1 MKWKHLF
8 DYNIL
13 DRGMDYFEDDRVTVK
28 EISENQILA
37 DVEGSEDYNIR
48 IRLENGEIA
57 AMSCDCPYAT
67 GGAKCKHM
75 AAVLYAAARKYK
87 TLPQSTEDA
96 EALPEAIAA
105 LPREM
110 IETLLLELAE
120 NNHKLRERI
129 ILIAT
134 KKLPRNYRSVWQE
147 EISAILEL
155 DSFYETGDYDEIYEH
170 FCNLTAHLEESADS
184 LIKSGLLWEA
194 FELVSMAYQSVT
206 NAEEYDWDNILD
218 EMTDLCNSL
227 WTKLYEEANIELRR
241 RMFRGLWQMS
251 MDTDQ
256 FMESDTADALV
267 NIFEEPEFAQELLAE
282 VDAVLQKAKG
292 ENTDY
297 HINQRMT
304 LMKHLGASL
313 REQIDFL
320 QSYFN
325 RPHARQLQI
334 DLLIAEGLNH
344 EAISLLNA
352 SKDMDA
358 ENKYLVSGYCRKLI
372 LLYQRTEQIQELRE
386 ELTHYVLCYEQK
398 DLDYIR
404 QLKKATPP
412 EEWGELSLKIQL
424 SKSTQG
430 ILDQFLAAEGMW
442 QNLMQKIAVSE
453 STFLLE
459 KHEEELGS
467 HFPEQV
473 RDFWLARAQQFIL
486 HANDRG
492 AYRYA
497 ANLLKKAMTYSG
509 GKEKAFTIACQWK
522 TTYYRRTALKE
533 ELGKI
538 GL

>member
-1 MKWKHLF
+1 MKWKYLF
-8 DYNIL
+8 EYNIL
-13 DRGMDYFEDDRVTVK
+13 DRGMDYFEDGRVTVK
-28 EISENQILA
+28 EISENRILA

-57 AMSCDCPYAT
+57 TMRCDCPYAT

-75 AAVLYAAARKYK
+75 AAVLYATAKKYEA
-87 TLPQSTEDA
+87 LSQSTEDR
-96 EALPEAIAA
+96 ESLPNAIAT

-110 IETLLLELAE
+110 LEKLLFELAE
-120 NNHKLRERI
+120 KDSKLRGQI

-134 KKLPRNYRSVWQE
+134 KKLPTNYRSVWQE
-147 EISAILEL
+147 EISAILES
-155 DSFYETGDYDEIYEH
+155 DSLYEAEDYDEVYER
-170 FCNLTAHLEESADS
+170 FCNLTAYLEGETDS

-227 WTKLYEEANIELRR
+227 WAKLYEEANIELRR
-241 RMFRGLWQMS
+241 RMFRGLRQIAR
-251 MDTDQ
+251 DTEQ

-282 VDAVLQKAKG
+282 VDAVLQKANV

-297 HINQRMT
+297 HINQRIT
-304 LMKHLGASL
+304 LMKHLGTSF

-334 DLLIAEGLNH
+334 DLLISEELH
-344 EAISLLNA
+344 DEAISLLKT

-358 ENKYLVSGYCRKLI
+358 ANRYLVSNHCRKLI
-372 LLYQRTEQIQELRE
+372 LLYQKTGQIQELRE
-386 ELTHYVLCYEQK
+386 ELTHYILCYEQK
-398 DLDYIR
+398 DLEYIR
-404 QLKKATPP
+404 QLKDVTPT
-412 EEWGELSLKIQL
+412 EEWAGLSLKIQL
-424 SKSTQG
+424 SKSTQS
-430 ILDQFLAAEGMW
+430 IVDQFLASEGMW
-442 QNLMQKIAVSE
+442 QNLLQRIEFSG

-459 KHEEELGS
+459 KHEEELGPR
-467 HFPEQV
+467 FPEQI
-473 RDFWLARAQQFIL
+473 RDFWLAKAQQFIL

-492 AYRYA
+492 AYRHA
-497 ANLLKKAMTYSG
+497 ANLLKKAMNYPG
-509 GKEKAFTIACQWK
+509 GKEKAFTIACDWK

-533 ELGKI
+533 ELGKM

>member
-8 DYNIL
+8 EYNIL
-13 DRGMDYFEDDRVTVK
+13 DRGMDYFDDDRVTVK
-28 EISENQILA
+28 EISEHRILA
-37 DVEGSEDYNIR
+37 KVEGSEDYDVR
-48 IRLENGEIA
+48 IRLADGEIA
-57 AMSCDCPYAT
+57 NLSCDCPYAV
-67 GGAKCKHM
+67 GGSKCKHM
-75 AAVLYAAARKYK
+75 AAVLYATAKKYDS
-87 TLPQSTEDA
+87 LSQSTEDR
-96 EALPEAIAA
+96 ESLPNAIAT

-110 IETLLLELAE
+110 LEKLLFELAE
-120 NNHKLRERI
+120 KDSKLREQI

-134 KKLPRNYRSVWQE
+134 KKLPTNYRSVWQE

-170 FCNLTAHLEESADS
+170 FCNLTAYLEGSADS

-227 WTKLYEEANIELRR
+227 WAKLYEEANIELRR
-241 RMFRGLWQMS
+241 RMFRGLRQIAI
-251 MDTDQ
+251 DTEQ
-256 FMESDTADALV
+256 FMESDTADTLV

-304 LMKHLGASL
+304 LMKHLGTSF

-398 DLDYIR
+398 DLEYIH
-404 QLKKATPP
+404 QLKKVTP
-412 EEWGELSLKIQL
+412 EEEWCGLSLKIQL

-430 ILDQFLAAEGMW
+430 VLDQFLAAEGMW
-442 QNLMQKIAVSE
+442 QNLMQKIAFSG

-459 KHEEELGS
+459 KHEEELGPR
-467 HFPEQV
+467 FPEQV

-497 ANLLKKAMTYSG
+497 ANLLKKAMAYSG